1 MRKKAM
7 VTAAGVLAAV
17 GIGGA
22 ALAEEATE
30 RGPGRGPRQTGPR
43 PGPSRQPEEE
53 ARTR

>member
-22 ALAEEATE
+22 ALAGGGDGEGT
-30 RGPGRGPRQTGPR
+30 RTGPRQTGPR

-53 ARTR
+53 ALTR